1 MERWDDAGRCYGYTL
16 VFGEAPI
23 TDYHSTLC
31 VIADAKGSA
40 VKRSVRYTAKPGVS
54 AATDKKFLDDFYT
67 GGGKVLAGP

>member
-54 AATDKKFLDDFYT
+54 AATDKKFLDDVYT